1 MLTIHNKQQTKATE
15 ISTFKRQFQNAQQAL
30 NQQIR
35 DCYTYTK
42 RTAKFNS
49 KSTTVDDLALVF
61 ASTSSVNFV
70 AAFAL
75 PLVVAFQINDIV
87 SPRKD
92 EPFVCMQERKLVVQF
107 LARLCRLIVVLFVDL
122 RNSYE
127 RIQNENRSV
136 NAMLRI
142 GKDFIYANWCEQIVP
157 TAFRKRPEIKFLRFA
172 KQQLNV
178 FVCKEQLRVNR
189 KTKRIESP
197 TFRFTIENV
206 MQLRNNP
213 GKTQDEQDFRADML
227 QQIYDAFA
235 DRLID
240 F

>member
-1 MLTIHNKQQTKATE
+1 MTNPFFVPATE

-107 LARLCRLIVVLFVDL
+107 LARLC
-122 RNSYE
+122 
-127 RIQNENRSV
+127 RSV